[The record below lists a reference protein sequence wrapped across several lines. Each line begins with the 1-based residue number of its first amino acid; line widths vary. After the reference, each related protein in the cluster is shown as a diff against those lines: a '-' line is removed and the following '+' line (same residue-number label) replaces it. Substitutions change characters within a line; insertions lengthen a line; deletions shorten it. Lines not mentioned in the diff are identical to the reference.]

1 MLPSSVAE
9 IGREYSR
16 IVANEVDEALA
27 LLGQALRRGYK
38 SPDAWRDAVQSIGDR
53 LLAQQVFI
61 ASIADAYLN
70 DVLDAQG
77 ADLAS
82 DAQVD
87 PVAFADLADGGGSW
101 LQSLVFAPNSAR
113 TPGVDWRS
121 KFDFIA
127 QSIVKG
133 GLNDTGRSSVQSGM
147 QGRPSCE
154 YYVRMLVGKSCARC
168 AILAGRKYKSSV
180 AFRRHKRCDCK
191 HIPGSEDIDDWA
203 TDPKQYFRSLSS
215 DEQDE
220 VFGVGGAEA
229 IRLGANPAQVVNAE
243 SGVYVAR
250 AYGEEVL
257 ATTTGTTVRGAAGQ
271 RLSSEGLARLAGQR
285 YRTATTPRLLPDEIF
300 LQAERFGWD
309 REEILR
315 QLKRFAY
322 VL

>member
-1 MLPSSVAE
+1 MLPSFVAE
-9 IGREYSR
+9 VGRDYSGLVEDA
-16 IVANEVDEALA
+16 ITDALE
-27 LLGQALRRGYK
+27 LLDPAMRSGYK
-38 SPDAWRDAVQSIGDR
+38 SPEAWRDAVQAIGDR
-53 LLAQQVFI
+53 LLALQVQV
-61 ASIADAYLN
+61 ASLADPFLN
-70 DVLDAQG
+70 DVLEAQG
-77 ADLAS
+77 LSADAES
-82 DAQVD
+82 RVD
-87 PVAFADLADGGGSW
+87 PAAFADLADGGGSW
-101 LQSLVFAPNSAR
+101 LQSLVFAPNSIR
-113 TPGVDWRS
+113 EPGADWRS
-121 KFDFIA
+121 KFEFIA

-147 QGRPSCE
+147 QGRSSCE

-180 AFRRHKRCDCK
+180 AFKRHKRCDCK
-191 HIPGSEDIDDWA
+191 HIPGPEDIDDWS
-203 TDPKQYFRSLSS
+203 TDPQEYFRSLSTE
-215 DEQDE
+215 EQDE

-257 ATTTGTTVRGAAGQ
+257 ATATGTTVRGAAGQ
-271 RLSSEGLARLAGQR
+271 RLAAEGLARQAGQR

-300 LQAERFGWD
+300 LQAERLGWD